1 MQQKE
6 KMEKYRSKIEALDEK
21 VFKLLEKRFEVVVKV
36 GEYKKLNSLPIRNIE
51 REKLLIEKA
60 AKKTIL
66 KRKFIEKF
74 YQLLFE
80 YAYDIEK

>member
-21 VFKLLEKRFEVVVKV
+21 VFKLLEERFEVVVKV

>member
-6 KMEKYRSKIEALDEK
+6 KMEKYRSEIEALDEK
-21 VFKLLEKRFEVVVKV
+21 VFKLLEKRFEVVIKV